1 MKAARLTAA
10 SVHLCADL
18 FVPVEPSLL
27 GLTGSADS
35 VIADTAIVLSAIEL
49 SSGSAGVRSADFL
62 YVVLI
67 RRTYTLYKY
76 DVHHY
81 FYGV

>member
-10 SVHLCADL
+10 SVHLWADF

-27 GLTGSADS
+27 VLTGSVDS
-35 VIADTAIVLSAIEL
+35 VIADTAMVLSAIEL
-49 SSGSAGVRSADFL
+49 ASGSAGVRSAYFL

-67 RRTYTLYKY
+67 RRRYTLYKY